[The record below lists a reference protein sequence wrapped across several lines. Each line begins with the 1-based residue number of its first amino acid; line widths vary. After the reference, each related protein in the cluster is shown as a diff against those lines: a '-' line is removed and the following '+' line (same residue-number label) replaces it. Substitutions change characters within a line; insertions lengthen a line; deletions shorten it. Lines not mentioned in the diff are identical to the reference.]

1 MKRQEVAR
9 LIEHTMLKAE
19 AGPADIERLCREAL
33 EYGFYGVCV
42 NPWLVPTAVQQLS
55 GSGLKVVTV
64 IGFPLG
70 ASTTRV
76 KVEEAREA
84 VAQGARELDMVIN
97 LGALKAGCKELVV
110 EEIRQ
115 LVAAVEGKAL
125 VKAIIE
131 TGLLTD
137 EEKEEACRAAV
148 AGGAAMVKTS
158 TGFGPGGALPSDVSL
173 MRAVV
178 GPELGIKASGGIR
191 KLARLRELVQAGA
204 SRIGTSS
211 GVQIMQEFSRGDGH

>member
-97 LGALKAGCKELVV
+97 LGALKAGCK
-110 EEIRQ
+110 
-115 LVAAVEGKAL
+115 
-125 VKAIIE
+125 
-131 TGLLTD
+131 
-137 EEKEEACRAAV
+137 
-148 AGGAAMVKTS
+148 S
-158 TGFGPGGALPSDVSL
+158 WW
-173 MRAVV
+173 
-178 GPELGIKASGGIR
+178 
-191 KLARLRELVQAGA
+191 
-204 SRIGTSS
+204 
-211 GVQIMQEFSRGDGH
+211 